1 MECNTWQLREQN
13 KESREDVGL
22 ALPSNSA
29 ICLERATTPGE
40 TKDWWH
46 SPSPFQA
53 LLPAPPSTWHRDP
66 GEGLRLAQR
75 VHLDVP
81 ERLAHGALQVPATQ
95 EDAGEPL
102 RPLGG

>member
-1 MECNTWQLREQN
+1 MGRCGSCSSLELCHLSGEGYYSWGNQ
-13 KESREDVGL
+13 GL
-22 ALPSNSA
+22 VAFPIA
-29 ICLERATTPGE
+29 VPG
-40 TKDWWH
+40 
-46 SPSPFQA
+46 P
-53 LLPAPPSTWHRDP
+53 PPSTWHRDP